1 MRGQSDKVVGIIV
14 SRLDS
19 PSENQAVRTM
29 LPLFYQQG
37 YDPILMESQ
46 FDTTLVSEHLHILQQ
61 RHVDGVILFGFS
73 GLTAEMLAP
82 WQEKWWCW
90 RASTVVFLLSA
101 MTMKVPYTS

>member
-90 RASTVVFLLSA
+90 RASTVVFFCLL
-101 MTMKVPYTS
+101 

>member
-1 MRGQSDKVVGIIV
+1 
-14 SRLDS
+14 
-19 PSENQAVRTM
+19 M

-82 WQEKWWCW
+82 WQEKMVVLA
-90 RASTVVFLLSA
+90 REYVVFFCLL
-101 MTMKVPYTS
+101 